1 MTVQEFFNLIHN
13 HPTYSL
19 YFYLGVPAFALL
31 ISWISEPNCY
41 LEPWKYIYSIL
52 IYAACIPGIFAVT
65 LNIYF
70 FFWERRSIMD
80 AEVYIQIL
88 PILTMIL
95 TLFIIRRYVS
105 FEAIPGFDKLSGLI
119 VIIASILCLMWI
131 LDRTQIYAFSYLP
144 VYYVL
149 IMLIGG
155 ILIVRYIFSRM
166 ITS

>member
-1 MTVQEFFNLIHN
+1 
-13 HPTYSL
+13 
-19 YFYLGVPAFALL
+19 
-31 ISWISEPNCY
+31 
-41 LEPWKYIYSIL
+41 
-52 IYAACIPGIFAVT
+52 
-65 LNIYF
+65 
-70 FFWERRSIMD
+70 MD